1 MKEIILSAPG
11 KNAIS
16 SDVMRQL
23 IADLESAGGEPVL
36 ITGAG
41 DAFSAGLNLKEVL
54 SLDPASMRHFL
65 ALLDE
70 MTRALYEYPGPT
82 VALVN
87 GHAIAGG
94 CVIALACDHRV
105 MKQGTGARIG
115 LNEVAL
121 GLRFPPKVLK
131 MVKARV
137 HRRFW
142 ERVILGADLFDAE
155 AAHALGLVD
164 EVSAEASTLAG
175 ERLASLAAHPRDAYS
190 RAKHM
195 LRAGVLALTA
205 EETST
210 FEREDLPAWTSDAV
224 RERIGEIL
232 GRSGRAKPSE

>member
-16 SDVMRQL
+16 SAVMHQL
-23 IADLESAGGEPVL
+23 VDELASAGGEPVL

-41 DAFSAGLNLKEVL
+41 DAFSAGLNLKEVV
-54 SLDPASMRHFL
+54 SLEPTGMREFL

-70 MTRALYEYPGPT
+70 MTRVLYEYPGPT

-131 MVKARV
+131 MVQARV
-137 HRRFW
+137 HRRYW
-142 ERVILGADLFDAE
+142 ERVILGADLFDADR
-155 AAHALGLVD
+155 ALALGLVD
-164 EVSAEASTLAG
+164 EVSSEASTLAG
-175 ERLASLAAHPRDAYS
+175 EHLARLAAHPRDAYA
-190 RAKHM
+190 RAKHL
-195 LRAGVLALTA
+195 LRAGVLSLSEDESA
-205 EETST
+205 T
-210 FEREDLPAWTSDAV
+210 FEREDLPIWTSDAV
-224 RERIGEIL
+224 RERIGKIL
-232 GRSGRAKPSE
+232 GR